1 LPPPNEQQVKA
12 AIGALRQDASKWDA
26 GAAELRDAAGAAG
39 QLALSALHFSYL
51 GDKLGL
57 TETYQ
62 QLQMRLYRLLNEGA
76 ENLNDLAGAL
86 RAAADGY
93 EQDEIN
99 TVHRMTGIY

>member
-1 LPPPNEQQVKA
+1 MPPPDKQQVKA
-12 AIGALRQDASKWDA
+12 AIGALRKDASTWDE

-39 QLALSALHFSYL
+39 QLQLSALHFSYL
-51 GDKLGL
+51 ADQLGL

-62 QLQMRLYRLLNEGA
+62 QLQIRLYRLLNEGA
-76 ENLNDLAGAL
+76 DNLNELAAAL

-93 EQDEIN
+93 EQDEAN

>member
-1 LPPPNEQQVKA
+1 
-12 AIGALRQDASKWDA
+12 
-26 GAAELRDAAGAAG
+26 
-39 QLALSALHFSYL
+39 
-51 GDKLGL
+51 
-57 TETYQ
+57 
-62 QLQMRLYRLLNEGA
+62 MRLYRLLNEGA